1 MVKTVLSLI
10 FTLVL
15 GYSLTLLFLVFGI
28 DFSHLRWEI
37 WAAAAV
43 LSAIGLG
50 VCLYLSRARQEKA
63 EKIPSEKIENLKHE
77 IGRFEKDFKLA
88 LRGHLKFSILFWA
101 HYYKKE
107 KIKTFEDAKK
117 EVFLELKKE
126 FPHLRWMETLLE
138 EIRQE
143 LNKKAKG

>member
-1 MVKTVLSLI
+1 MIKVILSLI
-10 FTLVL
+10 FA
-15 GYSLTLLFLVFGI
+15 LFLGVSTMFLFLALGI
-28 DFSHLRWEI
+28 DFSSFGWKI
-37 WAAAAV
+37 WAPAAV

-50 VCLYLSRARQEKA
+50 VSLFFPRAPEKKLPA
-63 EKIPSEKIENLKHE
+63 DEIEKTRSDLL
-77 IGRFEKDFKLA
+77 RFEREIKLA

-143 LNKKAKG
+143 LMKYK

>member
-1 MVKTVLSLI
+1 MIKTVLSLI
-10 FTLVL
+10 FALVL
-15 GYSLTLLFLVFGI
+15 GYALTFLSLSIGF
-28 DFSHLRWEI
+28 DFSKLRWEI
-37 WAAAAV
+37 WAGAAL

-50 VCLYLSRARQEKA
+50 FCLFLSRAPKKVTVQKSDE
-63 EKIPSEKIENLKHE
+63 IENLKNEMH
-77 IGRFEKDFKLA
+77 RFEKDFKLA

-126 FPHLRWMETLLE
+126 FPHVRWMETLLE

-143 LNKKAKG
+143 LLKYK